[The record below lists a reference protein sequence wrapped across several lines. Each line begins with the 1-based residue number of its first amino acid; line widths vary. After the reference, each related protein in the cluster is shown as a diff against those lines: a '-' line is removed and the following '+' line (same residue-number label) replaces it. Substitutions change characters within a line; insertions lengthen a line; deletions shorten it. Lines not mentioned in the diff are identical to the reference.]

1 MEDITSP
8 IIEKKRNRGRP
19 VGSYS
24 TKTKYKLEWKGNEY
38 LCKDYVEIANIVSK
52 SKYAIGR
59 LMRNENTFKKKEI
72 CKDLIDIKIT
82 KL

>member
-1 MEDITSP
+1 MEDITSS
-8 IIEKKRNRGRP
+8 IIEKKNRGRP

-24 TKTKYKLEWKGNEY
+24 NKIKYKLEWKENEY
-38 LCKDYVEIANIVSK
+38 LCKDYIEIANIVGK

-59 LMRNENTFKKKEI
+59 LIRNENTFKKKEI

-82 KL
+82 KI